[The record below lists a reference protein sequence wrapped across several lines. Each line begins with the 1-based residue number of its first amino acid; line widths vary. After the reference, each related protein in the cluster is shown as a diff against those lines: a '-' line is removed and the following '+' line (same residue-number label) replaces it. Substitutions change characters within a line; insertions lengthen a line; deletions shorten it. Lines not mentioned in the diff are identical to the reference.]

1 MYKLC
6 LNSRDELLIIDL
18 EKIAFFKANGNYTH
32 MNYILGE
39 THLLTIGLS
48 KVEEFIRMTWPKS
61 TPSPFVRL
69 GRSLIIN
76 QSFLSEISVLKQRIV
91 LSDKCEHS
99 YSLSVPKPLLKEY
112 KERINEFYRTRY
124 TSEKLGE

>member
-91 LSDKCEHS
+91 LSDKCEDS
-99 YSLSVPKPLLKEY
+99 YSLSGPKPLLKP
-112 KERINEFYRTRY
+112 
-124 TSEKLGE
+124 

>member
-6 LNSRDELLIIDL
+6 LNARDELLIIDL
-18 EKIAFFKANGNYTH
+18 EKIAFFQTNGNYTH
-32 MNYILGE
+32 LNYILGE

-48 KVEEFIRMTWPKS
+48 KVEDLIRITWPKD

-76 QSFLSEISVLKQRIV
+76 QNYLSEISVLKQKIT
-91 LSDKCEHS
+91 LSDREQHS

-112 KERINEFYRTRY
+112 KEKINEMYIKRIAK
-124 TSEKLGE
+124 E